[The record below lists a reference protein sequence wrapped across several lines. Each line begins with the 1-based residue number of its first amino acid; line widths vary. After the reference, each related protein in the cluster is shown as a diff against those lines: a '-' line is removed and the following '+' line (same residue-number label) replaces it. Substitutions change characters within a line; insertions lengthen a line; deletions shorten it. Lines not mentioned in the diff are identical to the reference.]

1 MIHRPRGHARKRCL
15 VWSWESPLVGGG
27 WIDFRALHARP
38 VEGRQRLC
46 KLRLCLEGIGASDG
60 TPAFALFHSRSR
72 GRKLLDRGGAALA
85 HRAALVEPAD
95 SRSGVGGWC
104 EATGAES
111 AQRCADRG
119 RQGLSG
125 SRAVGAIAG
134 RGGGRRRSTGRTT
147 REAGVRNRFSRRAGG
162 RVATHALRI
171 IREEAPGVDGAQLYS
186 T

>member
-111 AQRCADRG
+111 ARRCAHRG
-119 RQGLSG
+119 GQGFSR
-125 SRAVGAIAG
+125 SRAVGALAG
-134 RGGGRRRSTGRTT
+134 RGGGRRRSTGRTLLLT
-147 REAGVRNRFSRRAGG
+147 KIASIASAIVEREIGMASIDKFNDHCWKDV
-162 RVATHALRI
+162 I
-171 IREEAPGVDGAQLYS
+171 PEE
-186 T
+186 

>member
-1 MIHRPRGHARKRCL
+1 MIHQPRGHVRKRRL
-15 VWSWESPLVGGG
+15 VWSWWSPLVGGK
-27 WIDFRALHARP
+27 WIDARP
-38 VEGRQRLC
+38 LEGRQRLC

-111 AQRCADRG
+111 ARRCAHRG
-119 RQGLSG
+119 RQGFSG
-125 SRAVGAIAG
+125 SRAVGGVAG
-134 RGGGRRRSTGRTT
+134 DGGW
-147 REAGVRNRFSRRAGG
+147 
-162 RVATHALRI
+162 
-171 IREEAPGVDGAQLYS
+171 
-186 T
+186 

>member
-38 VEGRQRLC
+38 LDGRQRLY
-46 KLRLCLEGIGASDG
+46 KLRLCLNGIGASDG

-104 EATGAES
+104 EATGAGS
-111 AQRCADRG
+111 ARRWADRG
-119 RQGLSG
+119 RQGVSR
-125 SRAVGAIAG
+125 SRAVGALAG
-134 RGGGRRRSTGRTT
+134 RSGRQPIALVDRAHKKPPDSWGR
-147 REAGVRNRFSRRAGG
+147 G
-162 RVATHALRI
+162 
-171 IREEAPGVDGAQLYS
+171 
-186 T
+186 